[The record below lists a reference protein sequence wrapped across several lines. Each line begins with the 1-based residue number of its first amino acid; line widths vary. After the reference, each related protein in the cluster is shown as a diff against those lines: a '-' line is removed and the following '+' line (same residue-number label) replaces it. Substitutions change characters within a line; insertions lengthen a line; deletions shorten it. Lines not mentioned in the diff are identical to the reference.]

1 VAFTNT
7 YDVSTPANASTP
19 SGGAAAIRLLK
30 AALQERL
37 NPDHYFEKSGDT
49 VDDDTKVGY
58 HRKATL
64 MKLDADPTAVTD
76 MGILY
81 TKDVAGVPELFF
93 LDENGVSPIQIT
105 SGGLLNSTGFIS
117 GDFLFT
123 ANTGAKAGWT
133 DRTDTYASRYL
144 RVGAIAL
151 TTGGSDTHSHTLS
164 IANLPSHNHSVQV
177 PSVGGTWAATA
188 GDGFGGSITGST
200 GSGATFTG
208 ATTPLYVDMR
218 IYQKD

>member
-1 VAFTNT
+1 MAFTNT
-7 YDVSTPANASTP
+7 YDVSTPANASAP

-81 TKDVAGVPELFF
+81 TKDVDGVPELFF

-117 GDFLFT
+117 GDLLFT
-123 ANTGAKAGWT
+123 TNTGAKSGWT
-133 DRTDTYASRYL
+133 DKSTIWANKFI
-144 RVGAIAL
+144 RV
-151 TTGGSDTHSHTLS
+151 S
-164 IANLPSHNHSVQV
+164 
-177 PSVGGTWAATA
+177 ATA
-188 GDGFGGSITGST
+188 GST
-200 GSGATFTG
+200 GGADTRTNLAGTELLVAASSTIAHVVGGEGVIASTSLHIHTISGYTG
-208 ATTPLYVDMR
+208 AGDNVPVFITVR
-218 IYQKD
+218 IYQRD